1 MSKDTEQFLQILKS
15 AKGGD
20 DRAFDKILIELEPE
34 LKKIAKRYFISG
46 SDPQD
51 VLQESRI
58 GVWKAVID
66 FDETKDMSFKNFA
79 LNLCVKRHVITAV
92 AAANR
97 KKFDLHNN
105 ATSLDTAVWTS
116 EDDSE
121 QSLADFI
128 ADTEMPLIDRLVQNE
143 EYEENSNKVTKRLTP
158 LEKAIFTEY
167 SLEESYR
174 DIATSLGIKP
184 KAVDNALMRIRNKSR
199 EIYGQYID
207 NYEKDCKNNP

>member
-1 MSKDTEQFLQILKS
+1 MSKDTEQFLRLLNS

-20 DRAFDKILIELEPE
+20 DRAFDKILLELEPE

-51 VLQESRI
+51 VLQEGRI
-58 GVWKAVID
+58 GVWKAVMD
-66 FDETKDMSFKNFA
+66 FDENKDMSFKNFA

-105 ATSLDTAVWTS
+105 AASLDTAVWTG
-116 EDDSE
+116 EEDSE

-128 ADTEMPLIDRLVQNE
+128 ADTEMPLIDRLVQSE
-143 EYEENSNKVTKRLTP
+143 EYEENSEKVTKRLTP
-158 LEKAIFTEY
+158 LERAIFTEY
-167 SLEESYR
+167 SCDESYK
-174 DIATSLGIKP
+174 DIAVALDIKP
-184 KAVDNALMRIRNKSR
+184 KAVDNALMRIRKKANDVWT
-199 EIYGQYID
+199 Q
-207 NYEKDCKNNP
+207 YEKSTKENQ

>member
-1 MSKDTEQFLQILKS
+1 MSKDTEQFLRLLNS

-20 DRAFDKILIELEPE
+20 DRAFDKILLELEPE
-34 LKKIAKRYFISG
+34 LRKIAKRYFISG

-58 GVWKAVID
+58 GVWKAVMD
-66 FDETKDMSFKNFA
+66 FDESKDMSFKNFA

-105 ATSLDTAVWTS
+105 AASLDTAVWTG
-116 EDDSE
+116 EEDSE

-128 ADTEMPLIDRLVQNE
+128 ADTGMSLIDQLVQSE

-158 LEKAIFTEY
+158 LERAIFTEY
-167 SLEESYR
+167 SCDESYK
-174 DIATSLGIKP
+174 DIAVALDIKP
-184 KAVDNALMRIRNKSR
+184 KAVDNALMRIRKKANDVWT
-199 EIYGQYID
+199 Q
-207 NYEKDCKNNP
+207 YEKSTKENQ

>member
-1 MSKDTEQFLQILKS
+1 MSKDTEQFLRLLNS

-20 DRAFDKILIELEPE
+20 DRAFDKILLELEPE

-51 VLQESRI
+51 VLQEGRI
-58 GVWKAVID
+58 GVWKAVMD
-66 FDETKDMSFKNFA
+66 FDENKDMSFKNFA

-105 ATSLDTAVWTS
+105 AASLDTAVWTG
-116 EDDSE
+116 EEDSE

-128 ADTEMPLIDRLVQNE
+128 ADTEMPLIDRLVQSE
-143 EYEENSNKVTKRLTP
+143 EYEENSEKVTKRLTP
-158 LEKAIFTEY
+158 LERAIFTEY
-167 SLEESYR
+167 SYDESYK
-174 DIATSLGIKP
+174 DIATALGIKS
-184 KAVDNALMRIRNKSR
+184 KAVDNALMRIRKKSS
-199 EIYGQYID
+199 EIYQKYKED
-207 NYEKDCKNNP
+207 CEKSDKM

>member
-1 MSKDTEQFLQILKS
+1 MSKDTDQFLRLLNS

-20 DRAFDKILIELEPE
+20 DRAFDKILSELEPE

-51 VLQESRI
+51 VLQEGRI
-58 GVWKAVID
+58 GVWKAVMD
-66 FDETKDMSFKNFA
+66 FDESKDMSFKNFA

-105 ATSLDTAVWTS
+105 ATSLDTAVWTG
-116 EDDSE
+116 EEDSE

-128 ADTEMPLIDRLVQNE
+128 ADTDTPLLDRLVQNE

-158 LEKAIFTEY
+158 LERAIFAEY
-167 SLEESYR
+167 SCDESYK
-174 DIATSLGIKP
+174 DIAVALDIKP
-184 KAVDNALMRIRNKSR
+184 KAVDNALMRIRKKANDVWTQHEKSTK
-199 EIYGQYID
+199 ENQ
-207 NYEKDCKNNP
+207 

>member
-1 MSKDTEQFLQILKS
+1 MSKDTEQFLRLLNS

-20 DRAFDKILIELEPE
+20 DRAFDKILLELEPE

-51 VLQESRI
+51 VLQEGRI
-58 GVWKAVID
+58 GVWKAVMD
-66 FDETKDMSFKNFA
+66 FDENKDMSFKNFA

-105 ATSLDTAVWTS
+105 AASLDTAVWTG
-116 EDDSE
+116 EEDSE

-128 ADTEMPLIDRLVQNE
+128 ADTEVPLIDRLVQSE
-143 EYEENSNKVTKRLTP
+143 EYEENSEKVTKRLTP
-158 LEKAIFTEY
+158 LERAIFTEY
-167 SLEESYR
+167 SYDESYK
-174 DIATSLGIKP
+174 DIAVALDIKP
-184 KAVDNALMRIRNKSR
+184 KAVDNALMRIRKKANDVWT
-199 EIYGQYID
+199 Q
-207 NYEKDCKNNP
+207 YEKSTKENQ

>member
-1 MSKDTEQFLQILKS
+1 MSKDTEQFLQLLNS

-20 DRAFDKILIELEPE
+20 DRAFDRILLELEPE

-51 VLQESRI
+51 VLQEGRI
-58 GVWKAVID
+58 GVWKAVMD
-66 FDETKDMSFKNFA
+66 FDENKDMSFKNFA

-105 ATSLDTAVWTS
+105 AASLDTAVWTG
-116 EDDSE
+116 EEDSE

-143 EYEENSNKVTKRLTP
+143 EYEENSEKVTKRLTP
-158 LEKAIFTEY
+158 LERAIFTEY
-167 SLEESYR
+167 SCDESYK
-174 DIATSLGIKP
+174 DIAVALDIKP
-184 KAVDNALMRIRNKSR
+184 KAVDNALMRIRKKANDVWT
-199 EIYGQYID
+199 Q
-207 NYEKDCKNNP
+207 YEKSTKENQ

>member
-1 MSKDTEQFLQILKS
+1 MSKDTEQFLRLLNS

-20 DRAFDKILIELEPE
+20 DRAFDKILLELEPE

-51 VLQESRI
+51 VLQEGRI
-58 GVWKAVID
+58 GVWKAVMD
-66 FDETKDMSFKNFA
+66 FDENKDMSFKNFA

-105 ATSLDTAVWTS
+105 AASLDTAVWTG
-116 EDDSE
+116 EEDSE

-128 ADTEMPLIDRLVQNE
+128 ADTEMPLIDRLVQSE
-143 EYEENSNKVTKRLTP
+143 EYEENSEKVTKRLTP
-158 LEKAIFTEY
+158 LERAIFTEY
-167 SLEESYR
+167 SYDESYK
-174 DIATSLGIKP
+174 DIAVALDIKP
-184 KAVDNALMRIRNKSR
+184 KAVDNALMRIRKKANDVWT
-199 EIYGQYID
+199 Q
-207 NYEKDCKNNP
+207 YEKSTKENQ

>member
-1 MSKDTEQFLQILKS
+1 MSKDTDQFLRLLNS

-20 DRAFDKILIELEPE
+20 DRAFDKILSELEPE

-51 VLQESRI
+51 VLQEGRI
-58 GVWKAVID
+58 GVWKAVMD
-66 FDETKDMSFKNFA
+66 FDENKDMSFKNFA

-105 ATSLDTAVWTS
+105 AASLDTAVWTG
-116 EDDSE
+116 EEDSE

-128 ADTEMPLIDRLVQNE
+128 ADTDMPLLDRLVQNE

-158 LEKAIFTEY
+158 LERAIFAEY
-167 SLEESYR
+167 SCDESYK
-174 DIATSLGIKP
+174 DIAVALGIKP
-184 KAVDNALMRIRNKSR
+184 KAVDNALMRIRKKANDVWT
-199 EIYGQYID
+199 QYE
-207 NYEKDCKNNP
+207 NSTKENQ

>member
-1 MSKDTEQFLQILKS
+1 MSKDTEQFLRLLNS

-20 DRAFDKILIELEPE
+20 DRAFDKILLELEPE

-51 VLQESRI
+51 VLQEGRI
-58 GVWKAVID
+58 GVWKAVMD
-66 FDETKDMSFKNFA
+66 FDESKDMSFKNFA

-105 ATSLDTAVWTS
+105 AASLDTAVWTG
-116 EDDSE
+116 EEDSE

-143 EYEENSNKVTKRLTP
+143 EYEENSEKVTKRLTP
-158 LEKAIFTEY
+158 LERAIFTEY
-167 SLEESYR
+167 SYDESYK
-174 DIATSLGIKP
+174 DIAVALDIKP
-184 KAVDNALMRIRNKSR
+184 KAVDNALMRIRKKANDVW
-199 EIYGQYID
+199 IQ
-207 NYEKDCKNNP
+207 YEKSTKENQ

>member
-1 MSKDTEQFLQILKS
+1 MSKDTEQFLRLLNS

-20 DRAFDKILIELEPE
+20 DRAFDKILLELEPE

-51 VLQESRI
+51 GLQEGRI
-58 GVWKAVID
+58 GVWKAVMD
-66 FDETKDMSFKNFA
+66 FDENKDMSFKNFA

-105 ATSLDTAVWTS
+105 AASLDTAVWTG
-116 EDDSE
+116 EEDSE

-128 ADTEMPLIDRLVQNE
+128 ADTEMPLIDRLVQSE
-143 EYEENSNKVTKRLTP
+143 EYEENSEKVTKRLTP
-158 LEKAIFTEY
+158 LERAIFTEY
-167 SLEESYR
+167 SCDESYK
-174 DIATSLGIKP
+174 DIAVALDIKP
-184 KAVDNALMRIRNKSR
+184 KAVDNALMRIRKKANDVWT
-199 EIYGQYID
+199 Q
-207 NYEKDCKNNP
+207 YEKSTKENQ